1 MLSEQ
6 GSPSHLPHPQALVL
20 VTVSQGSSTHL
31 PLGQRSAFCEKHL
44 CIEFPC
50 DSAGER
56 PSVVTVV
63 PWAGSLARA
72 LPHATGEVKK
82 FFSVEWCVSADAK
95 LLIPPLSLP
104 LASLFCVS
112 VSLFLFCRSGRLCPS
127 LDSTRMWSHG
137 VFSSDFLHLGG
148 GSLGP
153 SMLLRMACFRS
164 F

>member
-1 MLSEQ
+1 MSGLSTVNSLAEGLSGISELGEWLDSGVSGLESMMLSEQ

-20 VTVSQGSSTHL
+20 VTVSQVSSTHL

-72 LPHATGEVKK
+72 LPHAAGEVEK
-82 FFSVEWCVSADAK
+82 FLSVE
-95 LLIPPLSLP
+95 
-104 LASLFCVS
+104 
-112 VSLFLFCRSGRLCPS
+112 
-127 LDSTRMWSHG
+127 
-137 VFSSDFLHLGG
+137 
-148 GSLGP
+148 
-153 SMLLRMACFRS
+153 
-164 F
+164 